1 MPEKTA
7 KLLEFDKI
15 LEMLSACCVSEP
27 GKAAARRIEPR
38 PDLTG
43 VAFLQDE
50 TQAAETCLLALDTY
64 PVIAFADAGDA
75 VGRSRVGAALSM
87 RELLDV
93 AGVLRAA
100 RLLKHALLDA
110 ELEGIDVLRRQAANL
125 YEDMT
130 LEKRIHACIL
140 SAEEMADSA
149 SPRLYDIRRSI
160 RRENARVRE
169 KLGEIVQSAKCQKY
183 LQDAI
188 ITLRGGRYVVPV
200 RQEYRSMVPGLLH
213 DHSAS
218 GQTLFIEPMA
228 VVEINNAIRQLQA
241 EEQAEMER
249 ILEELTAEVSPASH
263 ELLNDIDILVHLDV
277 VFARAV
283 LSKKMRGVRPETDQS
298 GAILLRGAR
307 HPLIPDGQ
315 VVPIDVELES
325 GQFGLIITGPNTG
338 GKTVTLKTVGLFV
351 LMAQAGLHISAEYGA
366 RLPVY
371 DSVFSDIGD
380 EQSIELSLSTFSSH
394 IMNVIGIL
402 ENITGRSLVLMDE
415 MGAGTD
421 PAEGAALAMAILD
434 ALREKNAT
442 VLATT
447 HYSELKAFAMER
459 EGLVNASME
468 FDMETL
474 RPTYRVLMGVPG
486 SSNAL
491 EISRKLGLSEEVV
504 RRARAYMAREKVDY
518 EALLSEAQDHLNK
531 AQREREEAR
540 RDRDEAA
547 ALLERVRAEEEKLAE
562 KREDVLTRARA
573 QAREIVQ
580 GAQAETER
588 VIKELRR
595 AAADAQTAALE
606 REIQKARG
614 DLRAQ
619 AEAVGDLA
627 QRCQGALSAPEGL
640 MPGETVEL
648 IGHNLK
654 ATVLSPPDNKG
665 ELQVQAGVM
674 KLNVHVSNVRRGKA
688 SAPQSAPAPR
698 APGKGLAVR
707 SVASELDVRGQTVE
721 EASLHVDKYLDDVAQ
736 TGLREVFIIHGK
748 GTGALRA
755 GLHKNLRNHPH
766 VKSFR
771 LGNYGEG
778 DAGVTVVELQ

>member
-27 GKAAARRIEPR
+27 GKAAACRIEPR

-75 VGRSRVGAALSM
+75 VRRSRVGAALSM

-125 YEDMT
+125 YEDMA

-140 SAEEMADSA
+140 SADEMADSA

-169 KLGEIVQSAKCQKY
+169 KLGEIVQSAKYQKY

-200 RQEYRSMVPGLLH
+200 KQEYRSMVPGLLH

-218 GQTLFIEPMA
+218 GQTLFVEPMA

-241 EEQAEMER
+241 EEQAEVER

-263 ELLNDIDILVHLDV
+263 ALLNDIDILVHLDV

-283 LSKKMRGVRPETDQS
+283 LSKKMRGVRPEASPD

-315 VVPIDVELES
+315 VVPIDVELKS

-351 LMAQAGLHISAEYGA
+351 LMVQSGLHISAEYGA

-371 DSVFSDIGD
+371 DSVFADIGD
-380 EQSIELSLSTFSSH
+380 EQSIEQSLSTFSSH
-394 IMNVIGIL
+394 MMNVIGIL
-402 ENITGRSLVLMDE
+402 ENITERSLVLMDE

-442 VLATT
+442 VLGTT

-491 EISRKLGLSEEVV
+491 EISQKLGLSGEVV

-518 EALLSEAQDHLNK
+518 EAMLSEAQDHLNK

-547 ALLERVRAEEEKLAE
+547 ALLERVRAQEQKLAE
-562 KREDVLTRARA
+562 KKDDVLAKARA

-595 AAADAQTAALE
+595 GSRRRADRRAGTRDTKGARRPAGAGRGGRGPCAE
-606 REIQKARG
+606 ARG
-614 DLRAQ
+614 RAH
-619 AEAVGDLA
+619 G
-627 QRCQGALSAPEGL
+627 
-640 MPGETVEL
+640 PGR
-648 IGHNLK
+648 
-654 ATVLSPPDNKG
+654 P
-665 ELQVQAGVM
+665 
-674 KLNVHVSNVRRGKA
+674 
-688 SAPQSAPAPR
+688 
-698 APGKGLAVR
+698 
-707 SVASELDVRGQTVE
+707 
-721 EASLHVDKYLDDVAQ
+721 
-736 TGLREVFIIHGK
+736 
-748 GTGALRA
+748 
-755 GLHKNLRNHPH
+755 
-766 VKSFR
+766 
-771 LGNYGEG
+771 
-778 DAGVTVVELQ
+778 DAGRDRRANRA